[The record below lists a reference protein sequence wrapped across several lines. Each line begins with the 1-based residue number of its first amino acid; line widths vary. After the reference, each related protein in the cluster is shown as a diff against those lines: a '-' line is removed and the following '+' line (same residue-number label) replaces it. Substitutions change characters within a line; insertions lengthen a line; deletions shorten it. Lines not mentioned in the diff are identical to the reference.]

1 MRALIDDLRQVDTML
16 AAGRLDEAR
25 ALAFMLS
32 RPVRDP
38 RLQALDAEYERVA
51 TAALALAGATS
62 FEEAYR
68 LAPRVVAAC
77 ANCHARAGVTV
88 AQLDKLGPVFV
99 AKRATRREDRR

>member
-1 MRALIDDLRQVDTML
+1 MRGLIDDLRQVDTML

-38 RLQALDAEYERVA
+38 RLTPYGAEYERVSN
-51 TAALALAGATS
+51 AALALASATS

-77 ANCHARAGVTV
+77 AGCHHRAGVTV
-88 AQLDKLGPVFV
+88 AALDQLGPVFERV
-99 AKRATRREDRR
+99 SKR